1 MTSLSSANHGS
12 TVVIHANDSA
22 GLPSPTASA
31 SVVAAS
37 KVSFCCFALA
47 LRLSLFCASVE
58 RCFSVICNRLFRLR
72 RRSFSRCSFVWW
84 RRRRALLNR
93 SRSFRAT
100 SRAIAARFSALVASS
115 ALVFTA
121 RSSDERSFFS
131 NSTAIARSVSAG
143 GEFAPDRSPWPSSSG
158 DKKTSSNA
166 GAAEPLFVGDRSDL
180 FRAPM
185 SSGRRRGASLAGVDV
200 SSRSVGRQRTG
211 ARDAANARSWGWAG
225 ARRAGRARTAAVVE
239 RLVYRF

>member
-1 MTSLSSANHGS
+1 LSWRSNVWQNLRSVDPECNRQSLSLKDLCAVGFRFDGSSYNASTRRSQGLYSIVGVYVTSLSSANHGS

-131 NSTAIARSVSAG
+131 NSTAIA
-143 GEFAPDRSPWPSSSG
+143 
-158 DKKTSSNA
+158 
-166 GAAEPLFVGDRSDL
+166 
-180 FRAPM
+180 
-185 SSGRRRGASLAGVDV
+185 
-200 SSRSVGRQRTG
+200 
-211 ARDAANARSWGWAG
+211 
-225 ARRAGRARTAAVVE
+225 
-239 RLVYRF
+239 